1 MTAGRDRV
9 AAVPHRAR
17 PGLSTGRGPASTV
30 PADGRIRP
38 PSASSRVD
46 LPDPLGPTRATV
58 DPPQTSRS
66 TSATAVVARGGP
78 SRRLGGTPHRQ
89 PAPRTTAGSVARPER
104 RRERLGDVHRHR
116 VRLLRVPRS
125 PSPRARRPA
134 PPGRPA
140 AARRRRSSP
149 SGPSTTTRSTRSSQG
164 PNRCSTTTVVSPRA
178 RTTSPTTCRTEAALR
193 GSSIAVGSSSS
204 STRGDIA
211 SAPASASRCC
221 SPPDRVSGLE
231 PARWLNPTSSSAAAI
246 GADIASRG
254 IPRFSSPNA
263 TSRSTDE
270 ATTAEPGSWSTRPTD
285 PAAPPGAT
293 PSTSTVPVRSPASAV
308 SRSPATARSTVDLPE
323 PLGPTSST
331 RSPAAI
337 RRVRSVEYRPGP
349 AVGAPGQSLDLDR
362 GAGVGGQGRRC
373 EAEGVRQSAPPALLG
388 PAVETRALPPSPA
401 PSSGASRA
409 RRR

>member
-1 MTAGRDRV
+1 M
-9 AAVPHRAR
+9 
-17 PGLSTGRGPASTV
+17 
-30 PADGRIRP
+30 
-38 PSASSRVD
+38 
-46 LPDPLGPTRATV
+46 PDPLGPTRATV

-78 SRRLGGTPHRQ
+78 LRGWEVRRTDS
-89 PAPRTTAGSVARPER
+89 PRAHTAGSVAGPNAVANASETST
-104 RRERLGDVHRHR
+104 GTGSGCSGTQIPIAASSA
-116 VRLLRVPRS
+116 PRS
-125 PSPRARRPA
+125 ARTTGGGPSATM
-134 PPGRPA
+134 
-140 AARRRRSSP
+140 SP

-337 RRVRSVEYRPGP
+337 RRVRSVSTGRVRP
-349 AVGAPGQSLDLDR
+349 
-362 GAGVGGQGRRC
+362 
-373 EAEGVRQSAPPALLG
+373 
-388 PAVETRALPPSPA
+388 
-401 PSSGASRA
+401 
-409 RRR
+409 